1 MAMLCFNDMTTGQPI
16 LSTTSL
22 EKAYGDFH
30 AVKGVDLSVSRGEIF
45 GLLGPNGA
53 GKTTVIRMLVGLIS
67 ASKGEVTYF
76 GELGLRDMQQVLP
89 RIGCIIEE
97 PRFYPYLTGR
107 KNLMLA
113 SLYYPKESVKNRI
126 GEVLELVGLT
136 ARADDPVKNYSQGMR
151 QRLGIAAAML
161 HNPELIILDEPTNG
175 LDPQGIIELRQLIIR
190 LKEEMGKTVI
200 LSSHILSEVEQMADS
215 MAIIHQGKCVAQGR
229 VSELLNEGNL
239 QVTIE
244 TDDTQKAVD
253 TLKAAGFSILSNDAH
268 TVLLLASRKELPR
281 LSKILVEGGHP
292 LYRLEHRRKLEDY
305 FLKLTTA

>member
-1 MAMLCFNDMTTGQPI
+1 MAIAAPVL
-16 LSTTSL
+16 TTSAL
-22 EKAYGDFH
+22 EKSYGEFH
-30 AVKGVDLSVSRGEIF
+30 AVKGVDLSVNRGEIF

-53 GKTTVIRMLVGLIS
+53 GKTTVIRMLVGLIR

-76 GELGLRDMQQVLP
+76 GQLGLKDMQQVLP

-97 PRFYPYLTGR
+97 PRFYPYLSGR

-113 SLYYPKESVKNRI
+113 SLYYPKERVKDRI
-126 GEVLELVGLT
+126 GAVLELVGLT

-161 HNPELIILDEPTNG
+161 HDPELIILDEPTNG
-175 LDPQGIIELRQLIIR
+175 LDPQGIIELRRLIIR

-200 LSSHILSEVEQMADS
+200 ISSHILSEVEQMADS

-229 VSELLNEGNL
+229 VADLLNEGSL

-244 TDDTQKAVD
+244 TEDAQQAAAM
-253 TLKAAGFSILSNDAH
+253 LKAAGFPILSHDAH
-268 TVLLLASRKELPR
+268 TVLLLAAREELPR
-281 LSKILVEGGHP
+281 LPKLLLEAGHP

>member
-113 SLYYPKESVKNRI
+113 SLYYPKERVKNRI

-161 HNPELIILDEPTNG
+161 HDPELIILDEPTNG

-190 LKEEMGKTVI
+190 SQRGDGKNGDPI
-200 LSSHILSEVEQMADS
+200 LAHPQRGGADGRQHGHHPS
-215 MAIIHQGKCVAQGR
+215 GKMRG
-229 VSELLNEGNL
+229 
-239 QVTIE
+239 
-244 TDDTQKAVD
+244 
-253 TLKAAGFSILSNDAH
+253 AGPCLRTAERRQS
-268 TVLLLASRKELPR
+268 ASD
-281 LSKILVEGGHP
+281 H
-292 LYRLEHRRKLEDY
+292 
-305 FLKLTTA
+305 